1 MDHSSSDH
9 KEIPYSLFLY
19 CYFIIYVINEIASV
33 LVYSLVFCAGLFRSC
48 GIAARFQR
56 RDQLRRQ
63 GMHVGCPLPQPDLCA
78 LVVRVCIYVQLQV
91 L

>member
-1 MDHSSSDH
+1 MSST
-9 KEIPYSLFLY
+9 KLL
-19 CYFIIYVINEIASV
+19 

-56 RDQLRRQ
+56 RDQLRQR
-63 GMHVGCPLPQPDLCA
+63 GVRAGHPLPQPDLCA